1 MNLKVFC
8 VSFVNLLVA
17 LAVNSANASSSDEHK
32 YLIQSEKAYKED
44 DYYKSDYLI
53 AKHLG
58 YEYADQVKAIETIT
72 KRRPKA
78 TAYVDGSYSDKFLRF
93 FFGLSLNQWGSKVS
107 DKQKNILIKINSN
120 RGQYVSVWG

>member
-17 LAVNSANASSSDEHK
+17 LAVNSANASSSNEHR
-32 YLIQSEKAYKED
+32 YLINSEKAYKQG
-44 DYYKSDYLI
+44 DYYKSDFLI

-58 YEYADQVKAIETIT
+58 YEYSNQVKAIETIT

-78 TAYVDGSYSDKFLRF
+78 TAYIDGSYSEKFLRF
-93 FFGLSLNQWGSKVS
+93 FFGLMLQSHCTHTRKHVTTC
-107 DKQKNILIKINSN
+107 
-120 RGQYVSVWG
+120 